1 MSEIATVNPNK
12 STGAQLR
19 NSMLQAHIDTI
30 NLHAARGNAPQPMRS
45 YGINCND
52 DGVRASYGVDNQ
64 TFHVDISW
72 SFIEKAKE
80 IFK

>member
-1 MSEIATVNPNK
+1 
-12 STGAQLR
+12 
-19 NSMLQAHIDTI
+19 
-30 NLHAARGNAPQPMRS
+30 MRS